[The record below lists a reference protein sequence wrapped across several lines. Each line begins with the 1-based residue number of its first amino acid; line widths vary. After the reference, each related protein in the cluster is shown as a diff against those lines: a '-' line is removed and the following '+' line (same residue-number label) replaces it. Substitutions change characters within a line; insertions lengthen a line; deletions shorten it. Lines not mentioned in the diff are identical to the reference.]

1 MAKSV
6 NGAPSFSV
14 YYFRCSYTMDHESK
28 FSFSRGNTQQVVL
41 IIPAPVTAI
50 SQPIK
55 LNDGAEAGRIR
66 HNRYLLGCVCMQ
78 TRVRE
83 RASCIMPT
91 PPPLLLTCSMWQ
103 SQGKPP
109 RAKYMPARICSSLY
123 NTHSCLLPLY
133 ASRNLCSSF
142 YLTRTLYEN
151 TFGHLSDTPDWIVHP
166 SHLSCTPTQ
175 TVCHFVRVISRLA
188 CLIVSF

>member
-1 MAKSV
+1 MVKSV
-6 NGAPSFSV
+6 NGAPSVSV

-55 LNDGAEAGRIR
+55 LNDGAEAGWIM

-78 TRVRE
+78 MRVRE

-91 PPPLLLTCSMWQ
+91 PHLCYSRAACDRVKENPPEQ
-103 SQGKPP
+103 N
-109 RAKYMPARICSSLY
+109 ICQLGY
-123 NTHSCLLPLY
+123 V
-133 ASRNLCSSF
+133 ALCIAHTAA
-142 YLTRTLYEN
+142 Y
-151 TFGHLSDTPDWIVHP
+151 
-166 SHLSCTPTQ
+166 SHCTPLE
-175 TVCHFVRVISRLA
+175 ISAL
-188 CLIVSF
+188 LSISL

>member
-1 MAKSV
+1 
-6 NGAPSFSV
+6 
-14 YYFRCSYTMDHESK
+14 MDHESK

-83 RASCIMPT
+83 RASYIMPPTSATHVQHVTESRKT
-91 PPPLLLTCSMWQ
+91 PQ
-103 SQGKPP
+103 SK
-109 RAKYMPARICSSLY
+109 I
-123 NTHSCLLPLY
+123 Y
-133 ASRNLCSSF
+133 AS
-142 YLTRTLYEN
+142 
-151 TFGHLSDTPDWIVHP
+151 
-166 SHLSCTPTQ
+166 
-175 TVCHFVRVISRLA
+175 
-188 CLIVSF
+188 